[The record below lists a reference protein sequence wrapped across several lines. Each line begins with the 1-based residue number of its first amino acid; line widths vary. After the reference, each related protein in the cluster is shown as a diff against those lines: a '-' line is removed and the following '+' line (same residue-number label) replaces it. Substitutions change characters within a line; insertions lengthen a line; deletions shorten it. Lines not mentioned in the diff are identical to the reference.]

1 MDKIDKWMVIDIFI
15 YFKKQNKTGTRKMYI
30 KHDLNKL
37 FAELDPSFQ
46 LQEKYFLNF

>member
-1 MDKIDKWMVIDIFI
+1 
-15 YFKKQNKTGTRKMYI
+15 MYI

-46 LQEKYFLNF
+46 LQEEYFLNFRGAIQNVMATDSNTLNLNCKC